1 MTQITTSVH
10 KDLTRMSLVTKS
22 LSNTPRFAKD
32 AHDQYVCPGSYR
44 FIN

>member
-10 KDLTRMSLVTKS
+10 KDLTRMSLVTES

-32 AHDQYVCPGSYR
+32 TSDQYVCPVSHG